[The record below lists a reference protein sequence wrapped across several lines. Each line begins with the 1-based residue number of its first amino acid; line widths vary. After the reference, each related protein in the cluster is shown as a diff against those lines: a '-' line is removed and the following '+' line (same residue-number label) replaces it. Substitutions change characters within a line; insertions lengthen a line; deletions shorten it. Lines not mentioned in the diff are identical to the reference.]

1 MVKHSIASVLGF
13 GLVLLLISGCSSTPQ
28 KIQVSASP
36 IEKPQLT
43 LPNVDELSMK
53 EVTWVII
60 TEENYEKVFADL
72 KKSGRPL
79 AIFGVTDKG
88 YAHLGENLSAIR
100 ALIQQQQ
107 TIIAA
112 YETYYKNAEDALDNA
127 NKQVNS
133 VNDEVNELNNNTDN
147 ESKWRKFNPFN

>member
-13 GLVLLLISGCSSTPQ
+13 GLALLIISGCSSTPT
-28 KIQVSASP
+28 KIEVSAKP

-107 TIIAA
+107 TII
-112 YETYYKNAEDALDNA
+112 
-127 NKQVNS
+127 
-133 VNDEVNELNNNTDN
+133 
-147 ESKWRKFNPFN
+147 SK

>member
-127 NKQVNS
+127 NLLKH
-133 VNDEVNELNNNTDN
+133 L
-147 ESKWRKFNPFN
+147 

>member
-60 TEENYEKVFADL
+60 TEENYEEVFADL

-112 YETYYKNAEDALDNA
+112 YETYYKSAEDALDNA

>member
-79 AIFGVTDKG
+79 AIFGLTDKG

>member
-1 MVKHSIASVLGF
+1 MVKHSIVSVLGF
-13 GLVLLLISGCSSTPQ
+13 GLALLIISGCSSTPQ
-28 KIQVSASP
+28 KIEVSASP

-60 TEENYEKVFADL
+60 TEENYEEVFADL

-88 YAHLGENLSAIR
+88 YAHLGENLSSIR

-112 YETYYKNAEDALDNA
+112 YETYYKSAEDALDNA

-133 VNDEVNELNNNTDN
+133 VNDEVNELNKNTDN
-147 ESKWRKFNPFN
+147 ESTWKKLNPFN